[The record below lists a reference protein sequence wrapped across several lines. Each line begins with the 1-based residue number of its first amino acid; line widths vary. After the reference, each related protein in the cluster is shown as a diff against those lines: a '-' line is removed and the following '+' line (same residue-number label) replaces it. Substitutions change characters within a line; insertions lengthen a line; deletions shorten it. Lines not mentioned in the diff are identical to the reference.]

1 MNSENQQS
9 FSWTF
14 DKQPANVYFDFNNEI
29 VLKQASL
36 TVGIDD
42 DIQGNSS
49 FALSQNF
56 PNPAISTTEF
66 TYTLP
71 EKASAQLSVYDLN
84 GREVM
89 SLVNGQQEK
98 GRHQV
103 NADISSLAPGVYY
116 YRLQAGQFSDS
127 RRMVVVR

>member
-29 VLKQASL
+29 VLKQATL

-42 DIQGNSS
+42 HITGKKD
-49 FALSQNF
+49 FELSQNY
-56 PNPAISTTEF
+56 PNPASASTEI

-71 EKASAQLSVYDLN
+71 GKSDVHLSLYDLN
-84 GREVM
+84 GKEVK
-89 SLVNGQQEK
+89 SFINEQQDAGK
-98 GRHQV
+98 HLIK
-103 NADISSLAPGVYY
+103 ADVSSLAPGVYY

-127 RRMVVVR
+127 KRMVVVR